1 MLFARPR
8 AATTQCNPNAMQQPI
23 NANDSTFAVLPVGV
37 SLRLELINKAKTK
50 KTIPDSKFE
59 FRGTSEGEGG
69 LPASQWMMGGG
80 GCC

>member
-1 MLFARPR
+1 
-8 AATTQCNPNAMQQPI
+8 MQQPI

-50 KTIPDSKFE
+50 KTNPDSKFE

-69 LPASQWMMGGG
+69 LPASQTVVSFAIDLYTQAALSLQCAMVLY
-80 GCC
+80 